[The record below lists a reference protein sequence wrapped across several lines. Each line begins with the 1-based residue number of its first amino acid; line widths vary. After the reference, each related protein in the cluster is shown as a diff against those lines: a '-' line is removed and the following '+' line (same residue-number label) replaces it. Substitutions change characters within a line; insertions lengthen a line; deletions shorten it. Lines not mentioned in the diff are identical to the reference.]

1 MEEGRNKRKGLRVP
15 VNLDVRCDLTDGSSL
30 KAKIVNL
37 GTEGILIKSA
47 EPLSPGDRL
56 TMEFLLPGTLSSLQL
71 VGEVIYSRANE
82 QEQDQVE
89 DVHTA
94 GIEFA
99 DLKEPYLGLIREYT
113 LKMLNNEDLLRDGG
127 ILLVLE
133 DLRSLPPEYRLKAYN
148 ILIKKGSG
156 HFL

>member
-1 MEEGRNKRKGLRVP
+1 MQEGRGKRKGLRVP
-15 VNLDVRCDLTDGSSL
+15 ANFDVRCDLTDGSSL

-37 GTEGILIKSA
+37 GTEGVLIKSA

-71 VGEVIYSRANE
+71 VGEVMYARAGENE
-82 QEQDQVE
+82 QEQVE
-89 DVHTA
+89 NAHMA

-99 DLKEPYLGLIREYT
+99 DLKEPYLGIIREYT

-127 ILLVLE
+127 ILLVMD
-133 DLRSLPPEYRLKAYN
+133 DLRSLPPEYRLRAYN
-148 ILIKKGSG
+148 ILIKKSSG
-156 HFL
+156 HVL